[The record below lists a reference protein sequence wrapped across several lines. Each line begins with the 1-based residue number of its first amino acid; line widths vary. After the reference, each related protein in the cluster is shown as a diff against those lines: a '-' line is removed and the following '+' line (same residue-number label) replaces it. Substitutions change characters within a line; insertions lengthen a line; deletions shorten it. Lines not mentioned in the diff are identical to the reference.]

1 MNASSLRSLR
11 ALLAVTVVVTFGLIT
26 LGGVV
31 RATESGL
38 GCPDWP
44 LCHGQ
49 IIPPFEYHVLIEYSH
64 RLVAS
69 VVGALVV
76 ACAVLVW
83 WKHRESTGLK
93 RLMAVAVV
101 ALAVQVVLGGIT
113 VLTELPAPVVT
124 AHLFAAETL
133 FAMLIVALLIARPAT
148 AGGAPEQRHPYFNT
162 VLAMAT
168 VSMVILL
175 SGTYIVGSGA
185 SAVCPS
191 WPLCT
196 SDWLPNFGLQWEHM
210 AHRAIAGI
218 GGLYII
224 AAALQAR
231 RLKGR
236 SRALAGMGMGAA
248 ALVVA
253 QVLAGAANPWFQFDE
268 WVRVLHLSLASALWG
283 HLVAMAV
290 VAARITPE
298 ADATAAQEGAPP
310 ADGDGESRAAGRE
323 APGSTLRAIIG
334 DYVALTKPRVM
345 SLLLVTAFGGMVL
358 AAEGL
363 PGAGLIA
370 TVIIGGALASGGA
383 SSLNH
388 WLDRDIDRRM
398 ARTSTRPV
406 ASERVTGRQALV
418 FGLVLN
424 VLAFA
429 LLWWGANLLAAGL
442 AMAGSV
448 FYVLVYTK
456 WLKRSTT
463 QNIVVGGAAGAV
475 PPLVGWAAVTG
486 GLTLPAFYLFAI
498 IFFWTPPHFWA
509 LALLIRKDY
518 AEAGV
523 PMLPVVAGEAS
534 TRRHILLY
542 TVALLMLTVL
552 LGIATESL
560 GMVYF
565 ISAIGLGLGFIAYAV
580 RLFRQAGERAAAPIY
595 RYSLLYLA
603 LLFAVIMGD
612 GAL

>member
-1 MNASSLRSLR
+1 MNASAVGPLRI
-11 ALLAVTVVVTFGLIT
+11 LLAVTVVVTFALIT
-26 LGGVV
+26 IGGLV

-64 RLVAS
+64 RLTAS
-69 VVGALVV
+69 VVGLLVV
-76 ACAVLVW
+76 ACTALVW
-83 WKHRESTGLK
+83 FKHRESAGLK

-101 ALAVQVVLGGIT
+101 ALVVQVILGGIT
-113 VLTELPAPVVT
+113 VLTELPAPIVT

-133 FAMLIVALLIARPAT
+133 FAMLIVAALTARPAAT
-148 AGGAPEQRHPYFNT
+148 ALQAARKHPYFNT

-175 SGTYIVGSGA
+175 TGTYIVGSGA
-185 SAVCPS
+185 SAVCTS

-210 AHRAIAGI
+210 AHRLIAGL

-224 AAALQAR
+224 VAALKAR
-231 RLKGR
+231 RYKGQ

-253 QVLAGAANPWFQFDE
+253 QVLAGAANPWFRFVPAAQII
-268 WVRVLHLSLASALWG
+268 HLSLASALWG
-283 HLVAMAV
+283 HLIAMAV
-290 VAARITPE
+290 VAARLKFEPGEE
-298 ADATAAQEGAPP
+298 AAAPDRGGGDAIEAGASS
-310 ADGDGESRAAGRE
+310 AS
-323 APGSTLRAIIG
+323 GSLRAVIG
-334 DYVALTKPRVM
+334 DYVALTKPKVM

-370 TVIIGGALASGGA
+370 TVILGGALASGGA
-383 SSLNH
+383 SALNH
-388 WLDRDIDRRM
+388 WLDRDIDRLM
-398 ARTSTRPV
+398 ARTATRPV
-406 ASERVTGRQALV
+406 ASERVSGKQALV
-418 FGLVLN
+418 FGLILN

-429 LLWWGANLLAAGL
+429 LLWWGANLLAALL
-442 AMAGSV
+442 AMGGSV

-456 WLKRSTT
+456 WLKRTTT
-463 QNIVVGGAAGAV
+463 QNIVIGGAAGAV

-486 GLTLPAFYLFAI
+486 GLDLPAFYLFAI

-509 LALLIRKDY
+509 LALLIRRDY

-523 PMLPVVAGEAS
+523 PMLPVVAGEES

-542 TVALLMLTVL
+542 TLALMMLTVL
-552 LGIATESL
+552 LYLATDSL
-560 GMVYF
+560 GLVYLT
-565 ISAIGLGLGFIAYAV
+565 SAIVLGLGFVVYAL
-580 RLFRQAGERAAAPIY
+580 RLFRQHGPRAAAPIY

-612 GAL
+612 GAF

>member
-1 MNASSLRSLR
+1 MNASSIGPLRI
-11 ALLAVTVVVTFGLIT
+11 LLAVTVVVTFALIT
-26 LGGVV
+26 IGGLV

-64 RLVAS
+64 RLTAS
-69 VVGALVV
+69 VVGLLVV
-76 ACAVLVW
+76 ACAALVW
-83 WKHRESTGLK
+83 FKHRESAGLK

-101 ALAVQVVLGGIT
+101 ALIVQVILGGIT
-113 VLTELPAPVVT
+113 VLTELPAPIVT

-133 FAMLIVALLIARPAT
+133 FAMLIVAALIARPAT
-148 AGGAPEQRHPYFNT
+148 TALQAARKHPYFNT

-175 SGTYIVGSGA
+175 TGTYIVGSGA
-185 SAVCPS
+185 SAVCTS

-210 AHRAIAGI
+210 AHRLIAGL

-224 AAALQAR
+224 VAALKAR
-231 RLKGR
+231 RYKGQ

-253 QVLAGAANPWFQFDE
+253 QVLAGAANPWFRFVPAAQII
-268 WVRVLHLSLASALWG
+268 HLSLASALWG
-283 HLVAMAV
+283 HLIAMAV
-290 VAARITPE
+290 VAARLKFEPGEE
-298 ADATAAQEGAPP
+298 AAAPDRGGGDASETGA
-310 ADGDGESRAAGRE
+310 SSAGR
-323 APGSTLRAIIG
+323 GLRAVIS
-334 DYVALTKPRVM
+334 DYVALTKPKVM

-370 TVIIGGALASGGA
+370 TVILGGALASGGA
-383 SSLNH
+383 SALNH
-388 WLDRDIDRRM
+388 WLDRDIDRLM
-398 ARTSTRPV
+398 ARTATRPV
-406 ASERVTGRQALV
+406 ASERVSGKQALV
-418 FGLVLN
+418 FGLILN

-429 LLWWGANLLAAGL
+429 LLWWGANLLAALL
-442 AMAGSV
+442 AMGGSV

-456 WLKRSTT
+456 WLKRTTT
-463 QNIVVGGAAGAV
+463 QNIVIGGAAGAV

-486 GLTLPAFYLFAI
+486 GLDLPAFYLFAI

-509 LALLIRKDY
+509 LALLIRRDY

-523 PMLPVVAGEAS
+523 PMLPVVAGEES

-542 TVALLMLTVL
+542 TLALMMLTVL
-552 LGIATESL
+552 LYLATDSL
-560 GMVYF
+560 GLVYLT
-565 ISAIGLGLGFIAYAV
+565 SAIVLGLGFVVYAL
-580 RLFRQAGERAAAPIY
+580 RLFRQTGPRAAAPIY

-612 GAL
+612 GAF

>member
-1 MNASSLRSLR
+1 MNASSIGPLRI
-11 ALLAVTVVVTFGLIT
+11 LLAVTVVVTFALIT
-26 LGGVV
+26 IGGLV

-64 RLVAS
+64 RLTAS
-69 VVGALVV
+69 VVGLLVV
-76 ACAVLVW
+76 ACTALVW
-83 WKHRESTGLK
+83 FKHRESAGLK

-101 ALAVQVVLGGIT
+101 ALIVQVILGGIT
-113 VLTELPAPVVT
+113 VLTELPAPIVT

-133 FAMLIVALLIARPAT
+133 FAMLIVAALIARPAT
-148 AGGAPEQRHPYFNT
+148 TALQAARKHPYFNT

-175 SGTYIVGSGA
+175 TGTYIVGSGA
-185 SAVCPS
+185 SAVCTS

-210 AHRAIAGI
+210 AHRLIAGL

-224 AAALQAR
+224 VAALKAR
-231 RLKGR
+231 RYKGQ

-253 QVLAGAANPWFQFDE
+253 QVLAGAANPWFRFVPAAQII
-268 WVRVLHLSLASALWG
+268 HLSLASALWG
-283 HLVAMAV
+283 HLIAMAV
-290 VAARITPE
+290 VAARMKVEPGEE
-298 ADATAAQEGAPP
+298 A
-310 ADGDGESRAAGRE
+310 E
-323 APGSTLRAIIG
+323 APDREGGDASEAGASSASGSLRTVIS
-334 DYVALTKPRVM
+334 DYVALTKPKVM

-363 PGAGLIA
+363 PSAGLIA
-370 TVIIGGALASGGA
+370 TVILGGALASGGA
-383 SSLNH
+383 SALNH
-388 WLDRDIDRRM
+388 WLDRDIDRLM
-398 ARTSTRPV
+398 ARTATRPV
-406 ASERVTGRQALV
+406 ASERVSGRQALV
-418 FGLVLN
+418 FGLILN

-429 LLWWGANLLAAGL
+429 LLWWGANLLAALL
-442 AMAGSV
+442 AMGGSV

-456 WLKRSTT
+456 WLKRTTT
-463 QNIVVGGAAGAV
+463 QNIVIGGAAGAV

-509 LALLIRKDY
+509 LALLIRRDY

-523 PMLPVVAGEAS
+523 PMLPVVAGEES

-542 TVALLMLTVL
+542 TLALMMLTVL
-552 LGIATESL
+552 LYLATDSL
-560 GMVYF
+560 GLVYLT
-565 ISAIGLGLGFIAYAV
+565 SAIVLGLGFVVYAL
-580 RLFRQAGERAAAPIY
+580 RLFRQTGPRAAAPIY

-612 GAL
+612 GAF

>member
-1 MNASSLRSLR
+1 M
-11 ALLAVTVVVTFGLIT
+11 VVTFALIT
-26 LGGVV
+26 IGGLV

-64 RLVAS
+64 RLTAS
-69 VVGALVV
+69 VVGLLVV
-76 ACAVLVW
+76 ACTALVW
-83 WKHRESTGLK
+83 FKHRESAGLK

-101 ALAVQVVLGGIT
+101 ALIVQVILGGIT
-113 VLTELPAPVVT
+113 VLTELPAPIVT

-133 FAMLIVALLIARPAT
+133 FAMLIVAALIARPAT
-148 AGGAPEQRHPYFNT
+148 TALQAARKHPYFNT
-162 VLAMAT
+162 VLAMAA

-175 SGTYIVGSGA
+175 TGTYIVGSGA
-185 SAVCPS
+185 SAVCTS

-210 AHRAIAGI
+210 AHRLIAGL

-224 AAALQAR
+224 VVALKAR
-231 RLKGR
+231 RYKGQ

-253 QVLAGAANPWFQFDE
+253 QVLAGAANPWFRFVPAAQ
-268 WVRVLHLSLASALWG
+268 VIHLSLASALWG
-283 HLVAMAV
+283 HLIAMAV
-290 VAARITPE
+290 VAARLKFEPDEE
-298 ADATAAQEGAPP
+298 AAAPDRGRGDAIEAGA
-310 ADGDGESRAAGRE
+310 SSAGR
-323 APGSTLRAIIG
+323 SLRAVIG

-370 TVIIGGALASGGA
+370 TVILGGALASGGA
-383 SSLNH
+383 SALNH
-388 WLDRDIDRRM
+388 WLDRDIDRLM
-398 ARTSTRPV
+398 ARTATRPV
-406 ASERVTGRQALV
+406 ASERVSGKQALV
-418 FGLVLN
+418 FGLILN

-429 LLWWGANLLAAGL
+429 LLWWGANLLAALL
-442 AMAGSV
+442 AMGGSV

-456 WLKRSTT
+456 WLKRTTT
-463 QNIVVGGAAGAV
+463 QNIVIGGAAGAV

-486 GLTLPAFYLFAI
+486 GLDLPAFYLFAI

-509 LALLIRKDY
+509 LALLIRRDY

-523 PMLPVVAGEAS
+523 PMLPVVAGEES

-542 TVALLMLTVL
+542 TLALMMLTVL
-552 LGIATESL
+552 LYLATDSL
-560 GMVYF
+560 GLVYLT
-565 ISAIGLGLGFIAYAV
+565 SAIVLGLGFVVYAL
-580 RLFRQAGERAAAPIY
+580 RLFRQHGPRAAAPIY

-603 LLFAVIMGD
+603 LLFAVIMVD
-612 GAL
+612 GAF

>member
-1 MNASSLRSLR
+1 M
-11 ALLAVTVVVTFGLIT
+11 VVTFALIT
-26 LGGVV
+26 IGGLV

-64 RLVAS
+64 RLTAS
-69 VVGALVV
+69 VVGLLVV
-76 ACAVLVW
+76 ACTALVW
-83 WKHRESTGLK
+83 LRHRESAGLK

-101 ALAVQVVLGGIT
+101 ALIVQVILGGIT
-113 VLTELPAPVVT
+113 VLTELPAPIVT

-133 FAMLIVALLIARPAT
+133 FAMLIVAALIARPAT
-148 AGGAPEQRHPYFNT
+148 TALQAARKHPYFNT

-175 SGTYIVGSGA
+175 TGTYIVGSGA
-185 SAVCPS
+185 SAVCTS

-210 AHRAIAGI
+210 AHRLIAGL

-224 AAALQAR
+224 VAALRAR
-231 RLKGR
+231 RYKGQ

-253 QVLAGAANPWFQFDE
+253 QVLAGAANPWFRFVPAAQ
-268 WVRVLHLSLASALWG
+268 VIHLSLASALWG
-283 HLVAMAV
+283 HLIAMAV
-290 VAARITPE
+290 VAARMKFEPGEE
-298 ADATAAQEGAPP
+298 AAAPDREGGDASEAGA
-310 ADGDGESRAAGRE
+310 SSAGR
-323 APGSTLRAIIG
+323 GLRAVIS

-363 PGAGLIA
+363 PSAGLIA
-370 TVIIGGALASGGA
+370 TVILGGALASGGA
-383 SSLNH
+383 SALNH
-388 WLDRDIDRRM
+388 WLDRDIDRLM
-398 ARTSTRPV
+398 ARTATRPV
-406 ASERVTGRQALV
+406 ASERMSGRQALV
-418 FGLVLN
+418 FGLILN

-429 LLWWGANLLAAGL
+429 LLWWGANLLAALL
-442 AMAGSV
+442 AMGGSV

-456 WLKRSTT
+456 WLKRTTT
-463 QNIVVGGAAGAV
+463 QNIVIGGAAGAV

-486 GLTLPAFYLFAI
+486 GLDLPAFYLFAI

-509 LALLIRKDY
+509 LALLIRRDY
-518 AEAGV
+518 AAAGV
-523 PMLPVVAGEAS
+523 PMLPVVAGEES

-542 TVALLMLTVL
+542 TLALMMLTIL
-552 LGIATESL
+552 LYLATDSL
-560 GMVYF
+560 GLVYLT
-565 ISAIGLGLGFIAYAV
+565 SAIVLGLGFVVYAL
-580 RLFRQAGERAAAPIY
+580 RLFRQTGPRAAAPIY

-603 LLFAVIMGD
+603 LLFAVIMVD
-612 GAL
+612 GAF

>member
-1 MNASSLRSLR
+1 MNASSIGPLRI
-11 ALLAVTVVVTFGLIT
+11 LLAVTVVVTFALIT
-26 LGGVV
+26 IGGLV

-64 RLVAS
+64 RLTAS
-69 VVGALVV
+69 VVGVLVV
-76 ACAVLVW
+76 ACAALVW
-83 WKHRESTGLK
+83 FKHRESAGLK

-101 ALAVQVVLGGIT
+101 ALIVQVILGGIT
-113 VLTELPAPVVT
+113 VLTELPAPIVT

-133 FAMLIVALLIARPAT
+133 FAMLIVAMLIARPAT
-148 AGGAPEQRHPYFNT
+148 AGVQAARKHPYFNT
-162 VLAMAT
+162 ALVMAA
-168 VSMVILL
+168 VSMIILL
-175 SGTYIVGSGA
+175 TGTYIVGSGA

-210 AHRAIAGI
+210 AHRLIAGL

-224 AAALQAR
+224 VAALQAR
-231 RLKGR
+231 RYKGQ
-236 SRALAGMGMGAA
+236 SRALVGMGMGAA

-253 QVLAGAANPWFQFDE
+253 QVLAGAANPWFRFVPAAQ
-268 WVRVLHLSLASALWG
+268 VIHLSLASALWG
-283 HLVAMAV
+283 HLIAMAM
-290 VAARITPE
+290 VAARLKFEPGEE
-298 ADATAAQEGAPP
+298 AASTGIEHSDA
-310 ADGDGESRAAGRE
+310 SE
-323 APGSTLRAIIG
+323 AEPGPTSGGLRTVIG

-363 PGAGLIA
+363 PGVGLIA
-370 TVIIGGALASGGA
+370 TVILGGALASGGA

-388 WLDRDIDRRM
+388 WLDRDIDRLM
-398 ARTSTRPV
+398 ARTATRPV
-406 ASERVTGRQALV
+406 ASERVSGRQALV
-418 FGLVLN
+418 FGLILN

-429 LLWWGANLLAAGL
+429 LLWWGANLLAALL
-442 AMAGSV
+442 AMGGSV

-456 WLKRSTT
+456 WLKRTTT
-463 QNIVVGGAAGAV
+463 QNIVIGGAAGAV

-486 GLTLPAFYLFAI
+486 GLDLPAFYLFAI

-509 LALLIRKDY
+509 LALLIRRDY

-523 PMLPVVAGEAS
+523 PMLPVVAGEES

-542 TVALLMLTVL
+542 TLALMMLTVL
-552 LGIATESL
+552 LYLATDSL
-560 GMVYF
+560 GLVYLT
-565 ISAIGLGLGFIAYAV
+565 SAIVLGLGFVVYAL
-580 RLFRQAGERAAAPIY
+580 RLFRQTGPRAAAPIY

-612 GAL
+612 GAF

>member
-1 MNASSLRSLR
+1 MNASSHRSLR
-11 ALLAVTVVVTFGLIT
+11 ILLAVTVAVTFGLIT
-26 LGGVV
+26 LGGLV

-133 FAMLIVALLIARPAT
+133 FAMLIVALLIARPAAADGP
-148 AGGAPEQRHPYFNT
+148 AGRRHPYFNT
-162 VLAMAT
+162 VLVMAA
-168 VSMVILL
+168 VSMFILL
-175 SGTYIVGSGA
+175 TGTYIVGSGA

-210 AHRAIAGI
+210 AHRAIAGL

-224 AAALQAR
+224 VMAVQAR
-231 RLKGR
+231 RLKGK

-248 ALVVA
+248 TLVVA
-253 QVLAGAANPWFQFDE
+253 QVLAGAANPWFHFDA
-268 WVRVLHLSLASALWG
+268 WARVLHLSLASALWG

-290 VAARITPE
+290 VASRLTPE
-298 ADATAAQEGAPP
+298 EDAGTAEPDDGNGAAAEQGENAQPN
-310 ADGDGESRAAGRE
+310 
-323 APGSTLRAIIG
+323 TLRTVIG

-345 SLLLVTAFGGMVL
+345 LLLLVTAFGGMVL

-363 PGAGLIA
+363 PGAGLIT

-383 SSLNH
+383 SALNH
-388 WLDRDIDRRM
+388 WLDRDIDRKM
-398 ARTSTRPV
+398 ERTSTRPV
-406 ASERVTGRQALV
+406 ASERVSGRQALV
-418 FGLVLN
+418 FGLILN

-429 LLWWGANLLAAGL
+429 LLWWGANLLAALL

-456 WLKRSTT
+456 WLKRTTT

-509 LALLIRKDY
+509 LALLIRRDY

-523 PMLPVVAGEAS
+523 PMLPVVAGEDS
-534 TRRHILLY
+534 TRKHILLY
-542 TVALLMLTVL
+542 TLALTMLTIL
-552 LGIATESL
+552 LYLATESL
-560 GMVYF
+560 GLVYL
-565 ISAIGLGLGFIAYAV
+565 ISAIVLGLGFVAYAV
-580 RLFRQAGERAAAPIY
+580 RLFKRTGPRAAAPIY

-603 LLFAVIMGD
+603 LLFLVIMGD

>member
-1 MNASSLRSLR
+1 M
-11 ALLAVTVVVTFGLIT
+11 
-26 LGGVV
+26 
-31 RATESGL
+31 
-38 GCPDWP
+38 
-44 LCHGQ
+44 
-49 IIPPFEYHVLIEYSH
+49 
-64 RLVAS
+64 
-69 VVGALVV
+69 
-76 ACAVLVW
+76 
-83 WKHRESTGLK
+83 K

-101 ALAVQVVLGGIT
+101 ALVVQVVLGGIT
-113 VLTELPAPVVT
+113 VLTELPAPIVT

-133 FAMLIVALLIARPAT
+133 FAMLIVAMLIVRPAT
-148 AGGAPEQRHPYFNT
+148 AAVQAARKHPYFNT
-162 VLAMAT
+162 VLAMAA
-168 VSMVILL
+168 VSMIILL
-175 SGTYIVGSGA
+175 TGTYIVGSGA

-210 AHRAIAGI
+210 AHRVIAGL

-224 AAALQAR
+224 VAALQAR
-231 RLKGR
+231 RYKGQ
-236 SRALAGMGMGAA
+236 SRALMGMGMGAA

-253 QVLAGAANPWFQFDE
+253 QVLAGAANPWFHFVPAAQ
-268 WVRVLHLSLASALWG
+268 VIHLSLASALWG

-290 VAARITPE
+290 VAARLKFEPGEE
-298 ADATAAQEGAPP
+298 AAATGHGHSEP
-310 ADGDGESRAAGRE
+310 SE
-323 APGSTLRAIIG
+323 AEPGPTSQGLRTVVS

-370 TVIIGGALASGGA
+370 TVILGGALASGGA

-388 WLDRDIDRRM
+388 WLDRDIDRLM
-398 ARTSTRPV
+398 TRTSTRPV
-406 ASERVTGRQALV
+406 ASERVSGRQALV
-418 FGLVLN
+418 FGLILN

-429 LLWWGANLLAAGL
+429 LLWWGANLLAASL

-456 WLKRSTT
+456 WLKRTTT
-463 QNIVVGGAAGAV
+463 QNIVIGGAAGAV

-509 LALLIRKDY
+509 LALLIRRDY

-523 PMLPVVAGEAS
+523 PMLPVVAGEES

-542 TVALLMLTVL
+542 TLALMMLTVL
-552 LGIATESL
+552 LYLATDSL
-560 GMVYF
+560 GLVYL
-565 ISAIGLGLGFIAYAV
+565 ISAIVLGLGFVAYAL
-580 RLFRQAGERAAAPIY
+580 RLFRQTGPRAAAPIY

>member
-1 MNASSLRSLR
+1 MNASSIGPLRI
-11 ALLAVTVVVTFGLIT
+11 LLAVTVVVTFALIT
-26 LGGVV
+26 IGGLV

-64 RLVAS
+64 RLTAS
-69 VVGALVV
+69 VVGLLVV
-76 ACAVLVW
+76 ACAALVW
-83 WKHRESTGLK
+83 FKHRESAGLK

-101 ALAVQVVLGGIT
+101 ALILQVILGGIT
-113 VLTELPAPVVT
+113 VLTELPAPIVT

-133 FAMLIVALLIARPAT
+133 FAMLIVAALIARPAT
-148 AGGAPEQRHPYFNT
+148 TALQAARKHPYFNT

-175 SGTYIVGSGA
+175 TGTYIVGSGA
-185 SAVCPS
+185 SAVCTS

-210 AHRAIAGI
+210 AHRLIAGL

-224 AAALQAR
+224 VAALKAR
-231 RLKGR
+231 RYKGQ

-253 QVLAGAANPWFQFDE
+253 QVLAGAANPWFRFVPAAQII
-268 WVRVLHLSLASALWG
+268 HLSLASALWG
-283 HLVAMAV
+283 HLIAMAV
-290 VAARITPE
+290 VAARLKFEPGEE
-298 ADATAAQEGAPP
+298 AAAPDRGGGDASEAGASS
-310 ADGDGESRAAGRE
+310 AS
-323 APGSTLRAIIG
+323 GSLRTVIS
-334 DYVALTKPRVM
+334 DYVALTKPKVM

-370 TVIIGGALASGGA
+370 TVILGGALASGGA
-383 SSLNH
+383 SALNH
-388 WLDRDIDRRM
+388 WLDRDIDRLM
-398 ARTSTRPV
+398 ARTATRPV
-406 ASERVTGRQALV
+406 ASERVSGRQALV
-418 FGLVLN
+418 FGLILN

-429 LLWWGANLLAAGL
+429 LLWWGANLLAALL
-442 AMAGSV
+442 AMGGSV

-456 WLKRSTT
+456 WLKRTTT
-463 QNIVVGGAAGAV
+463 QNIVIGGAAGAV

-486 GLTLPAFYLFAI
+486 GLDLPAFYLFAI

-509 LALLIRKDY
+509 LALLIRRDY

-523 PMLPVVAGEAS
+523 PMLPVVAGEES

-542 TVALLMLTVL
+542 TLALMMLTIL
-552 LGIATESL
+552 LYLATDSL
-560 GMVYF
+560 GLVYLT
-565 ISAIGLGLGFIAYAV
+565 SAIVLGLGFVVYAL
-580 RLFRQAGERAAAPIY
+580 RLFRQTGPRAAAPIY

-612 GAL
+612 GAF

>member
-1 MNASSLRSLR
+1 MNAPSLSRLR
-11 ALLAVTVVVTFGLIT
+11 ILLAVTVVVTFALIT
-26 LGGVV
+26 IGGLV

-113 VLTELPAPVVT
+113 VLTELPAPIVT

-133 FAMLIVALLIARPAT
+133 FAMLIVAMLIARPAT
-148 AGGAPEQRHPYFNT
+148 ANGPSGQRHPYFNT
-162 VLAMAT
+162 VLVMAT

-210 AHRAIAGI
+210 AHRVIAGL

-224 AAALQAR
+224 VAALQAR
-231 RLKGR
+231 RLRGQ
-236 SRALAGMGMGAA
+236 SRALAGMGIGAA

-253 QVLAGAANPWFQFDE
+253 QVLAGAANPWFRFVPAAQ
-268 WVRVLHLSLASALWG
+268 VIHLSLASALWG

-290 VAARITPE
+290 VAARMRPE
-298 ADATAAQEGAPP
+298 AGDAPSGASSGGGTSGAAQDKP
-310 ADGDGESRAAGRE
+310 A
-323 APGSTLRAIIG
+323 STLRTVIG

-383 SSLNH
+383 SALNH
-388 WLDRDIDRRM
+388 WLDRDIDRKM
-398 ARTSTRPV
+398 ERTSTRPV
-406 ASERVTGRQALV
+406 ASERVSGRQALV

-429 LLWWGANLLAAGL
+429 LLWWGANLLAALL
-442 AMAGSV
+442 AMSGSV

-456 WLKRSTT
+456 WLKRTTT
-463 QNIVVGGAAGAV
+463 QNIVIGGAAGAV

-486 GLTLPAFYLFAI
+486 GLTD
-498 IFFWTPPHFWA
+498 
-509 LALLIRKDY
+509 RKS
-518 AEAGV
+518 
-523 PMLPVVAGEAS
+523 VV
-534 TRRHILLY
+534 
-542 TVALLMLTVL
+542 
-552 LGIATESL
+552 
-560 GMVYF
+560 
-565 ISAIGLGLGFIAYAV
+565 
-580 RLFRQAGERAAAPIY
+580 
-595 RYSLLYLA
+595 
-603 LLFAVIMGD
+603 
-612 GAL
+612 

>member
-1 MNASSLRSLR
+1 MNASSIGPLRI
-11 ALLAVTVVVTFGLIT
+11 LLAVTVVVTFALIT
-26 LGGVV
+26 IGGLV

-64 RLVAS
+64 RLTAS
-69 VVGALVV
+69 VVGLLVV
-76 ACAVLVW
+76 ACAALVW
-83 WKHRESTGLK
+83 FKHRESAGLK

-101 ALAVQVVLGGIT
+101 ALIVQVILGGIT
-113 VLTELPAPVVT
+113 VLTELPAPIVT

-133 FAMLIVALLIARPAT
+133 FAMLIVAALIARPAT
-148 AGGAPEQRHPYFNT
+148 TALQAARKHPYFNT

-175 SGTYIVGSGA
+175 TGTYIVGSGA
-185 SAVCPS
+185 SAVCTS

-210 AHRAIAGI
+210 AHRLIAGL

-224 AAALQAR
+224 VAALKAR
-231 RLKGR
+231 RYKGQ

-253 QVLAGAANPWFQFDE
+253 QVLAGAANPWFRFVPAAQII
-268 WVRVLHLSLASALWG
+268 HLSLASALWG
-283 HLVAMAV
+283 HLIAMAV
-290 VAARITPE
+290 VAARMKFEPGEE
-298 ADATAAQEGAPP
+298 AAAPDRGGGDASEAGASP
-310 ADGDGESRAAGRE
+310 AGGG
-323 APGSTLRAIIG
+323 LRTVIS
-334 DYVALTKPRVM
+334 DYVALTKPKVM

-363 PGAGLIA
+363 PSAGLIA
-370 TVIIGGALASGGA
+370 TVILGGALASGGA
-383 SSLNH
+383 SALNH
-388 WLDRDIDRRM
+388 WLDRDIDRLM
-398 ARTSTRPV
+398 ARTATRPV
-406 ASERVTGRQALV
+406 ASERVSGRQALV
-418 FGLVLN
+418 FGLILN

-429 LLWWGANLLAAGL
+429 LLWWGANLLAALL
-442 AMAGSV
+442 AMGGSV

-456 WLKRSTT
+456 WLKRTTT
-463 QNIVVGGAAGAV
+463 QNIVIGGAAGAV

-486 GLTLPAFYLFAI
+486 GLDLPAFYLFAI

-509 LALLIRKDY
+509 LALLIRRDY

-523 PMLPVVAGEAS
+523 PMLPVVAGEES

-542 TVALLMLTVL
+542 TLALMMLTIL
-552 LGIATESL
+552 LYLATDSL
-560 GMVYF
+560 GLVYLT
-565 ISAIGLGLGFIAYAV
+565 SAIVLGLGFVVYAL
-580 RLFRQAGERAAAPIY
+580 RLFRQTGPRAAAPIY

-612 GAL
+612 GAF

>member
-1 MNASSLRSLR
+1 MSESSHRSLR
-11 ALLAVTVVVTFGLIT
+11 ILLAVTVAATFGLIT

-113 VLTELPAPVVT
+113 VLTAPVVT

-133 FAMLIVALLIARPAT
+133 FAMLIVALLIARPAAVRG
-148 AGGAPEQRHPYFNT
+148 AGGERHPYFNT
-162 VLAMAT
+162 VLLMAAT
-168 VSMVILL
+168 SMVILL

-185 SAVCPS
+185 STICPS

-210 AHRAIAGI
+210 AHRVIAGV

-224 AAALQAR
+224 VAAVQAR
-231 RLKGR
+231 RHKAQ

-290 VAARITPE
+290 VAARMRPDAAE
-298 ADATAAQEGAPP
+298 VAGGGAGDSEATAASAG
-310 ADGDGESRAAGRE
+310 ADGS
-323 APGSTLRAIIG
+323 SLRLVIG

-370 TVIIGGALASGGA
+370 TVILGGALASGGA
-383 SSLNH
+383 SALNH
-388 WLDRDIDRRM
+388 WLDRDIDQKM
-398 ARTSTRPV
+398 ERTSTRPV
-406 ASERVTGRQALV
+406 ASERVSGRQALV

-429 LLWWGANLLAAGL
+429 LLWWGANLLAALL

-456 WLKRSTT
+456 WLKRSTA

-498 IFFWTPPHFWA
+498 IFFWT
-509 LALLIRKDY
+509 
-518 AEAGV
+518 
-523 PMLPVVAGEAS
+523 
-534 TRRHILLY
+534 
-542 TVALLMLTVL
+542 
-552 LGIATESL
+552 
-560 GMVYF
+560 
-565 ISAIGLGLGFIAYAV
+565 
-580 RLFRQAGERAAAPIY
+580 
-595 RYSLLYLA
+595 
-603 LLFAVIMGD
+603 
-612 GAL
+612 

>member
-1 MNASSLRSLR
+1 MNASSHRSLR
-11 ALLAVTVVVTFGLIT
+11 VLLAVTVAVTFGLIT
-26 LGGVV
+26 LGGLV

-113 VLTELPAPVVT
+113 VLTELPAPIVT

-133 FAMLIVALLIARPAT
+133 FAMLIVALLIARPVT
-148 AGGAPEQRHPYFNT
+148 ASDPGRQRHPYFNT
-162 VLAMAT
+162 VLAMAA
-168 VSMVILL
+168 VSMIILL

-185 SAVCPS
+185 STICPS

-210 AHRAIAGI
+210 AHRVIAGL

-224 AAALQAR
+224 VAAVQAR
-231 RLKGR
+231 RLKGQ

-253 QVLAGAANPWFQFDE
+253 QVLAGAANPWFQFAAAA
-268 WVRVLHLSLASALWG
+268 RVIHLSLASALWG

-290 VAARITPE
+290 VAARMEPE
-298 ADATAAQEGAPP
+298 AGESATARGSGEGATSASEPRSS
-310 ADGDGESRAAGRE
+310 GTLAAV
-323 APGSTLRAIIG
+323 IG

-388 WLDRDIDRRM
+388 WLDRDIDRKM
-398 ARTSTRPV
+398 ERTSTRPV
-406 ASERVTGRQALV
+406 ASDRVSGRQALV

-429 LLWWGANLLAAGL
+429 LLWWGANLLAASL

-456 WLKRSTT
+456 WLKRTTT

-523 PMLPVVAGEAS
+523 PMLPVVAGEES

-542 TVALLMLTVL
+542 TLALTMLTL
-552 LGIATESL
+552 LLYLATDSL
-560 GMVYF
+560 GLVYLVSAMV
-565 ISAIGLGLGFIAYAV
+565 LGAGFIAYAV
-580 RLFRQAGERAAAPIY
+580 RLFRQTGPRAAAPIY
-595 RYSLLYLA
+595 RYSLAYLA
-603 LLFAVIMGD
+603 LLFLAIMGD

>member
-1 MNASSLRSLR
+1 MNAARSFRPLRL
-11 ALLAVTVVVTFGLIT
+11 LLAVTVVVTFGLIT
-26 LGGVV
+26 LGGLV

-76 ACAVLVW
+76 ACAVVVW
-83 WKHRESTGLK
+83 LRHRESQGLK

-113 VLTELPAPVVT
+113 VLTELPAPIVT

-133 FAMLIVALLIARPAT
+133 FAMLVVALLVARPGT
-148 AGGAPEQRHPYFNT
+148 AGPDGGRRHPYFNT
-162 VLAMAT
+162 MLVMAT

-210 AHRAIAGI
+210 AHRIIAGA
-218 GGLYII
+218 GGIYII
-224 AAALQAR
+224 VAAMQAR
-231 RLKGR
+231 RLRGQ

-253 QVLAGAANPWFQFDE
+253 QVLAGAANPWFHFAAAA
-268 WVRVLHLSLASALWG
+268 RVIHLSLATALWG

-290 VAARITPE
+290 VAWRLRPE
-298 ADATAAQEGAPP
+298 DGAAAEAHGGEGQTAAQ
-310 ADGDGESRAAGRE
+310 ADDAQRG
-323 APGSTLRAIIG
+323 TLATVIG

-383 SSLNH
+383 SALNH
-388 WLDRDIDRRM
+388 WLDRDIDRLM

-406 ASERVTGRQALV
+406 ASDRVTGRQALV
-418 FGLVLN
+418 FGLILN

-429 LLWWGANLLAAGL
+429 LLWWGANLLAALL

-456 WLKRSTT
+456 WLKRTTT

-523 PMLPVVAGEAS
+523 PMLPVVAGEDS
-534 TRRHILLY
+534 TRKHILLY
-542 TVALLMLTVL
+542 TLALTMLTVL
-552 LGIATESL
+552 LYLATESL
-560 GMVYF
+560 GLVYLV
-565 ISAIGLGLGFIAYAV
+565 SALALGLGFVAYAV
-580 RLFRQAGERAAAPIY
+580 RLFKRTGPRAAAPIY

>member
-1 MNASSLRSLR
+1 MNASSIGPLRI
-11 ALLAVTVVVTFGLIT
+11 LLAVTVVVTFALIT
-26 LGGVV
+26 IGGLV

-64 RLVAS
+64 RLTAS
-69 VVGALVV
+69 VVGLLVV
-76 ACAVLVW
+76 ACAALVW
-83 WKHRESTGLK
+83 FKHRESAGLK

-101 ALAVQVVLGGIT
+101 ALIVQVILGGIT
-113 VLTELPAPVVT
+113 VLTELPAPIVT

-133 FAMLIVALLIARPAT
+133 FAMLIVAALIARPAT
-148 AGGAPEQRHPYFNT
+148 TALQAARKHPYFNT

-175 SGTYIVGSGA
+175 TGTYIVGSGA
-185 SAVCPS
+185 SAVCTS

-210 AHRAIAGI
+210 AHRLIAGL

-224 AAALQAR
+224 VAALKAR
-231 RLKGR
+231 RYKGQ

-253 QVLAGAANPWFQFDE
+253 QVLAGAANPWFRFVPAAQII
-268 WVRVLHLSLASALWG
+268 HLSLASALWG
-283 HLVAMAV
+283 HLIAMAV
-290 VAARITPE
+290 VAARLKFEPGEE
-298 ADATAAQEGAPP
+298 AAAPDRGGGDASEAGA
-310 ADGDGESRAAGRE
+310 SSAG
-323 APGSTLRAIIG
+323 GGLRTVIS
-334 DYVALTKPRVM
+334 DYVALTKPKVM

-370 TVIIGGALASGGA
+370 TVILGGALASGGA
-383 SSLNH
+383 SALNH
-388 WLDRDIDRRM
+388 WLDRDIDRLM
-398 ARTSTRPV
+398 ARTATRPV
-406 ASERVTGRQALV
+406 ASERVSGRQALV
-418 FGLVLN
+418 FGLILN

-429 LLWWGANLLAAGL
+429 LLWWGANLLAALL
-442 AMAGSV
+442 AMGGSV

-456 WLKRSTT
+456 WLKRTTT
-463 QNIVVGGAAGAV
+463 QNIVIGGAAGAV

-486 GLTLPAFYLFAI
+486 GLDLPAFYLFAI

-509 LALLIRKDY
+509 LALLIRRDY

-523 PMLPVVAGEAS
+523 PMLPVVAGEES

-542 TVALLMLTVL
+542 TLALMMLTVL
-552 LGIATESL
+552 LYLATDSL
-560 GMVYF
+560 GLVYLT
-565 ISAIGLGLGFIAYAV
+565 SAIVLGLGFVVYAL
-580 RLFRQAGERAAAPIY
+580 RLFRQTGPRAAAPIY

-612 GAL
+612 GAF

>member
-1 MNASSLRSLR
+1 MNASSIGPLRI
-11 ALLAVTVVVTFGLIT
+11 LLAVTVVVTFALIT
-26 LGGVV
+26 IGGLV

-64 RLVAS
+64 RLTAS
-69 VVGALVV
+69 VVGLLVV
-76 ACAVLVW
+76 ACAALVW
-83 WKHRESTGLK
+83 FKHRESAGLK

-101 ALAVQVVLGGIT
+101 ALIVQVILGGIT
-113 VLTELPAPVVT
+113 VLTELPAPIVT

-133 FAMLIVALLIARPAT
+133 FAMLIVAALIARPAT
-148 AGGAPEQRHPYFNT
+148 TALQAARKHPYFNT
-162 VLAMAT
+162 VLAMAA

-175 SGTYIVGSGA
+175 TGTYIVGSGA
-185 SAVCPS
+185 SAVCTS

-210 AHRAIAGI
+210 AHRLIAGL

-224 AAALQAR
+224 VAALKAR
-231 RLKGR
+231 RYKGQ

-253 QVLAGAANPWFQFDE
+253 QVLAGAANPWFRFVPAAQII
-268 WVRVLHLSLASALWG
+268 HLSLASALWG
-283 HLVAMAV
+283 HLIAMAV
-290 VAARITPE
+290 IAARMKVEPGEE
-298 ADATAAQEGAPP
+298 AAAPDHGVGDASEAAA
-310 ADGDGESRAAGRE
+310 SSAGR
-323 APGSTLRAIIG
+323 GLRAVIG
-334 DYVALTKPRVM
+334 DYVALTKPKVM

-370 TVIIGGALASGGA
+370 TVILGGALASGGA
-383 SSLNH
+383 SALNH
-388 WLDRDIDRRM
+388 WLDRDIDRLM
-398 ARTSTRPV
+398 ARTATRPV
-406 ASERVTGRQALV
+406 ASERVSGRQALV
-418 FGLVLN
+418 FGLILN

-429 LLWWGANLLAAGL
+429 LLWWGANLLAALL
-442 AMAGSV
+442 AMGGSV

-456 WLKRSTT
+456 WLKRTTT
-463 QNIVVGGAAGAV
+463 QNIVIGGAAGAV

-509 LALLIRKDY
+509 LALLIRRDY

-523 PMLPVVAGEAS
+523 PMLPVVAGEES

-542 TVALLMLTVL
+542 TLALMMLTVL
-552 LGIATESL
+552 LYLATDSL
-560 GMVYF
+560 GLVYLT
-565 ISAIGLGLGFIAYAV
+565 SAIVLGLGFVVYAL
-580 RLFRQAGERAAAPIY
+580 RLFRQTGPRAAAPIY

-612 GAL
+612 GAF

>member
-1 MNASSLRSLR
+1 M
-11 ALLAVTVVVTFGLIT
+11 VVTFALIT
-26 LGGVV
+26 IGGLV

-64 RLVAS
+64 RLTAS
-69 VVGALVV
+69 VVGLLVV
-76 ACAVLVW
+76 ACTALVW
-83 WKHRESTGLK
+83 LRHRESAGLK

-101 ALAVQVVLGGIT
+101 ALIVQVILGGIT
-113 VLTELPAPVVT
+113 VLTELPAPIVT

-133 FAMLIVALLIARPAT
+133 FAMLIVAALIARPAT
-148 AGGAPEQRHPYFNT
+148 TALQAARKHPYFNT

-175 SGTYIVGSGA
+175 TGTYIVGSGA
-185 SAVCPS
+185 SAVCTS

-210 AHRAIAGI
+210 AHRLIAGL

-224 AAALQAR
+224 VAALKAR
-231 RLKGR
+231 RYKGQ

-253 QVLAGAANPWFQFDE
+253 QVLAGAANPWFRFVPAAQII
-268 WVRVLHLSLASALWG
+268 HLSLASALWG
-283 HLVAMAV
+283 HLIAMAV
-290 VAARITPE
+290 VAARLKFEPGEE
-298 ADATAAQEGAPP
+298 AAAPDGGVGDASEAAASSASG
-310 ADGDGESRAAGRE
+310 G
-323 APGSTLRAIIG
+323 LRTVIS

-370 TVIIGGALASGGA
+370 TVILGGALASGGA
-383 SSLNH
+383 SALNH
-388 WLDRDIDRRM
+388 WLDRDIDRLM
-398 ARTSTRPV
+398 ARTATRPV
-406 ASERVTGRQALV
+406 ASERMSGRQALV
-418 FGLVLN
+418 FGLILN

-429 LLWWGANLLAAGL
+429 LLWWGANLLAASL
-442 AMAGSV
+442 AMGGSV

-456 WLKRSTT
+456 WLKRTTT
-463 QNIVVGGAAGAV
+463 QNIVIGGAAGAV

-486 GLTLPAFYLFAI
+486 GLDLPAFYLFAI

-509 LALLIRKDY
+509 LALLIRRDY

-523 PMLPVVAGEAS
+523 PMLPVVAGEES

-542 TVALLMLTVL
+542 TLALMMLTVL
-552 LGIATESL
+552 LYLATDSL
-560 GMVYF
+560 GLVYLT
-565 ISAIGLGLGFIAYAV
+565 SAIVLGLGFVVYAL
-580 RLFRQAGERAAAPIY
+580 RLFRQHGPRAAAPIY

-603 LLFAVIMGD
+603 LLFAVIMVD
-612 GAL
+612 GAF

>member
-1 MNASSLRSLR
+1 MSDSSHRSLR
-11 ALLAVTVVVTFGLIT
+11 ILLAVTVAATFGLIT

-83 WKHRESTGLK
+83 VKHRESTGLK
-93 RLMAVAVV
+93 RLMAVAVA

-113 VLTELPAPVVT
+113 VLTELPAPIVT

-133 FAMLIVALLIARPAT
+133 FAMLIVALLIARPSPAT
-148 AGGAPEQRHPYFNT
+148 VGGVGEERHPYFNT
-162 VLAMAT
+162 VLLMAAT
-168 VSMVILL
+168 SMVILL

-185 SAVCPS
+185 STICPS

-210 AHRAIAGI
+210 AHRVIAGV

-224 AAALQAR
+224 VAAVQAR
-231 RLKGR
+231 RYKAQ

-253 QVLAGAANPWFQFDE
+253 QVLAGAMNPWFQFDE

-290 VAARITPE
+290 VSARMRPE
-298 ADATAAQEGAPP
+298 AAELAGGGGAEDSEPTAANEGVK
-310 ADGDGESRAAGRE
+310 
-323 APGSTLRAIIG
+323 GSSLRVVIG

-370 TVIIGGALASGGA
+370 TVIAGGALASGGA
-383 SSLNH
+383 SALNH
-388 WLDRDIDRRM
+388 WLDRDIDQKM
-398 ARTSTRPV
+398 ERTSTRPV
-406 ASERVTGRQALV
+406 ASERVSGRQALV

-429 LLWWGANLLAAGL
+429 LLWWGANLLAALL

-456 WLKRSTT
+456 WLKRSTA

-523 PMLPVVAGEAS
+523 PMLPVVAGEES

-542 TVALLMLTVL
+542 TLALTMLSL
-552 LGIATESL
+552 LLYLATDSL
-560 GMVYF
+560 GLVYL
-565 ISAIGLGLGFIAYAV
+565 ISATALGLGFVAFAV
-580 RLFRQAGERAAAPIY
+580 RLFKRTGPRAAAPIY

-603 LLFAVIMGD
+603 LLFLVIMGD

>member
-1 MNASSLRSLR
+1 MVNASSLAPLR
-11 ALLAVTVVVTFGLIT
+11 ALLAVTVAVTFGLIT
-26 LGGVV
+26 LGGLV

-49 IIPPFEYHVLIEYSH
+49 IIPPFEYHTLIEYSH

-69 VVGALVV
+69 VVGVLVV
-76 ACAVLVW
+76 ACAALVW
-83 WKHRESTGLK
+83 MKHRESAGLK
-93 RLMAVAVV
+93 RLMAVAVA

-133 FAMLIVALLIARPAT
+133 FAMLIVAALIATPPSREGA
-148 AGGAPEQRHPYFNT
+148 AGRRHPYFAT
-162 VLAMAT
+162 VLAMAAT
-168 VSMVILL
+168 SMVVLL

-210 AHRAIAGI
+210 AHRVIAGI
-218 GGLYII
+218 GGIYII
-224 AAALQAR
+224 VAGLQAR

-248 ALVVA
+248 ALVVLQA
-253 QVLAGAANPWFQFDE
+253 LAGAANPWFHFAAAA
-268 WVRVLHLSLASALWG
+268 RVVHLSLATALWG

-290 VAARITPE
+290 VAARLTPQ
-298 ADATAAQEGAPP
+298 T
-310 ADGDGESRAAGRE
+310 GDGVMTIERGNGETGETGPMAGGGGFRAV
-323 APGSTLRAIIG
+323 IG

-363 PGAGLIA
+363 PSAGLIA
-370 TVIIGGALASGGA
+370 TVLVGGALASGGA
-383 SSLNH
+383 SALNH
-388 WLDRDIDRRM
+388 WLDRDIDRKM
-398 ARTSTRPV
+398 ARTATRPV
-406 ASERVTGRQALV
+406 ASDRVSGRQALV
-418 FGLVLN
+418 FGLILN
-424 VLAFA
+424 TLAFA
-429 LLWWGANLLAAGL
+429 LLWWGANLPAALL

-448 FYVLVYTK
+448 FYVLVYTR
-456 WLKRSTT
+456 WLKRTTT
-463 QNIVVGGAAGAV
+463 QNIVIGGAAGAV

-509 LALLIRKDY
+509 LALLIRRDY

-523 PMLPVVAGEAS
+523 PMLPVVAGEES

-542 TVALLMLTVL
+542 TLALTALSIL
-552 LGIATESL
+552 LYLATDSL
-560 GMVYF
+560 GLVYLG
-565 ISAIGLGLGFIAYAV
+565 SAIVLGLVFVAYAV
-580 RLFRQAGERAAAPIY
+580 RLLRETGPRAAAPIY

>member
-1 MNASSLRSLR
+1 M
-11 ALLAVTVVVTFGLIT
+11 VVTFALIT
-26 LGGVV
+26 IGGLV

-64 RLVAS
+64 RLTAS
-69 VVGALVV
+69 VVGLLVV
-76 ACAVLVW
+76 ACTALVW
-83 WKHRESTGLK
+83 LRHRESAGLK

-101 ALAVQVVLGGIT
+101 ALIVQVILGGIT
-113 VLTELPAPVVT
+113 VLTELPAPIVT

-133 FAMLIVALLIARPAT
+133 FAMLIVAALIARPAT
-148 AGGAPEQRHPYFNT
+148 TALQAARKHPYFNT
-162 VLAMAT
+162 VLAMAA

-175 SGTYIVGSGA
+175 TGTYIVGSGA
-185 SAVCPS
+185 SAVCTS

-210 AHRAIAGI
+210 AHRLIAGL

-224 AAALQAR
+224 VAALRAR
-231 RLKGR
+231 RYKGQ

-253 QVLAGAANPWFQFDE
+253 QVLAGAANPWFRFVPAAQII
-268 WVRVLHLSLASALWG
+268 HLSLASALWG
-283 HLVAMAV
+283 HLIAMAV
-290 VAARITPE
+290 VAARVKFEPGEE
-298 ADATAAQEGAPP
+298 AAAPDREGGDAIEAGSSP
-310 ADGDGESRAAGRE
+310 AS
-323 APGSTLRAIIG
+323 GSLRTVIS
-334 DYVALTKPRVM
+334 DYVALTKPKVM

-370 TVIIGGALASGGA
+370 TVILGGALASGGA
-383 SSLNH
+383 SALNH
-388 WLDRDIDRRM
+388 WLDRDIDRLM
-398 ARTSTRPV
+398 ARTATRPV
-406 ASERVTGRQALV
+406 ASERMSGRQALV
-418 FGLVLN
+418 FGLILN

-429 LLWWGANLLAAGL
+429 LLWWGANLLAASL

-448 FYVLVYTK
+448 FYVVVYTK
-456 WLKRSTT
+456 WLKRTTT
-463 QNIVVGGAAGAV
+463 QNIVIGGAAGAV

-486 GLTLPAFYLFAI
+486 GLDLPAFYLFAI

-509 LALLIRKDY
+509 LALLIRRDY

-523 PMLPVVAGEAS
+523 PMLPVVAGEES

-542 TVALLMLTVL
+542 TLALMMLTIL
-552 LGIATESL
+552 LYLATDSL
-560 GMVYF
+560 GLVYLT
-565 ISAIGLGLGFIAYAV
+565 SAIVLGLGFVVYAL
-580 RLFRQAGERAAAPIY
+580 RLFRQTGPRAAAPIY

-612 GAL
+612 GAF

>member
-1 MNASSLRSLR
+1 M
-11 ALLAVTVVVTFGLIT
+11 VVTFALIT
-26 LGGVV
+26 IGGLV

-64 RLVAS
+64 RLTAS
-69 VVGALVV
+69 VVGLLVV
-76 ACAVLVW
+76 ACAALVW
-83 WKHRESTGLK
+83 FKHRESAGLK

-101 ALAVQVVLGGIT
+101 ALIVQVILGGIT
-113 VLTELPAPVVT
+113 VLTELPAPIVT

-133 FAMLIVALLIARPAT
+133 FAMLIVAALIARPAT
-148 AGGAPEQRHPYFNT
+148 TALQAARKHPYFNT
-162 VLAMAT
+162 VLAMAA

-175 SGTYIVGSGA
+175 TGTYIVGSGA
-185 SAVCPS
+185 SAVCTS

-210 AHRAIAGI
+210 AHRLIAGL

-224 AAALQAR
+224 VASLKAR
-231 RLKGR
+231 RYKGQ

-253 QVLAGAANPWFQFDE
+253 QVLAGAANPWFRFVPAAQII
-268 WVRVLHLSLASALWG
+268 HLSLASALWG
-283 HLVAMAV
+283 HLIAMAV
-290 VAARITPE
+290 VAARMKFEPGEE
-298 ADATAAQEGAPP
+298 AAAPDRGGGDASETGASS
-310 ADGDGESRAAGRE
+310 AS
-323 APGSTLRAIIG
+323 GSLRTVIS
-334 DYVALTKPRVM
+334 DYVALTKPKVM

-363 PGAGLIA
+363 PSAGLIA
-370 TVIIGGALASGGA
+370 TVILGGALASGGA
-383 SSLNH
+383 SALNH
-388 WLDRDIDRRM
+388 WLDRDIDRLM
-398 ARTSTRPV
+398 ARTATRPV
-406 ASERVTGRQALV
+406 ASERVSGKQALV
-418 FGLVLN
+418 FGLILN

-429 LLWWGANLLAAGL
+429 LLWWGANLLAALL
-442 AMAGSV
+442 AMGGSV
-448 FYVLVYTK
+448 FYVVVYTK
-456 WLKRSTT
+456 WLKRTTT
-463 QNIVVGGAAGAV
+463 QNIVIGGAAGAV

-509 LALLIRKDY
+509 LALLIRRDY

-523 PMLPVVAGEAS
+523 PMLPVVAGEES

-542 TVALLMLTVL
+542 TLALMMLTVL
-552 LGIATESL
+552 LYLATDSL
-560 GMVYF
+560 GLVYLT
-565 ISAIGLGLGFIAYAV
+565 SAIVLGLGFVVYAL
-580 RLFRQAGERAAAPIY
+580 RLFRQTGPRAAAPIY

-612 GAL
+612 GAF

>member
-1 MNASSLRSLR
+1 MNASAVGPLRI
-11 ALLAVTVVVTFGLIT
+11 LLAVTVVVTFALIT
-26 LGGVV
+26 IGGLV

-64 RLVAS
+64 RLTAS
-69 VVGALVV
+69 VVGLLVV
-76 ACAVLVW
+76 ACAALVW
-83 WKHRESTGLK
+83 FKHRESAGLK

-101 ALAVQVVLGGIT
+101 ALIVQVILGGIT
-113 VLTELPAPVVT
+113 VLTELPAPIVT

-133 FAMLIVALLIARPAT
+133 FAMLIVAALIARPAT
-148 AGGAPEQRHPYFNT
+148 TALQAARKHPYFNT

-175 SGTYIVGSGA
+175 TGTYIVGSGA
-185 SAVCPS
+185 SAVCTS

-210 AHRAIAGI
+210 AHRLIAGL

-224 AAALQAR
+224 VAS
-231 RLKGR
+231 LKAWRYKGQ

-253 QVLAGAANPWFQFDE
+253 QVLAGAANPWFRFVPAAQII
-268 WVRVLHLSLASALWG
+268 HLSLASALWG
-283 HLVAMAV
+283 HLIAMAV
-290 VAARITPE
+290 VAARLKVEPGEESAAPDDGVGDASE
-298 ADATAAQEGAPP
+298 AGASS
-310 ADGDGESRAAGRE
+310 ASGG
-323 APGSTLRAIIG
+323 LRTVIS
-334 DYVALTKPRVM
+334 DYVALTKPKVM

-370 TVIIGGALASGGA
+370 TVILGGALASGGA
-383 SSLNH
+383 SALNH
-388 WLDRDIDRRM
+388 WLDRDIDRLM
-398 ARTSTRPV
+398 ARTATRPV
-406 ASERVTGRQALV
+406 ASERVSGRQALV
-418 FGLVLN
+418 FGLILN

-429 LLWWGANLLAAGL
+429 LLWWGANLLAALL
-442 AMAGSV
+442 AMGGSV
-448 FYVLVYTK
+448 FYVVVYTK
-456 WLKRSTT
+456 WLKRTTT
-463 QNIVVGGAAGAV
+463 QNIVIGGAAGAV

-509 LALLIRKDY
+509 LALLIRRDY

-523 PMLPVVAGEAS
+523 PMLPVVAGEES

-542 TVALLMLTVL
+542 TLALMMLTVL
-552 LGIATESL
+552 LYLATDSL
-560 GMVYF
+560 GLVYLT
-565 ISAIGLGLGFIAYAV
+565 SAIVLGLGFVVYAL
-580 RLFRQAGERAAAPIY
+580 RLFRQHGPRAAAPIY

-603 LLFAVIMGD
+603 LLFAVIMVD
-612 GAL
+612 GAF

>member
-1 MNASSLRSLR
+1 MNASSIGPLRI
-11 ALLAVTVVVTFGLIT
+11 LLAVTVVVTFALIT
-26 LGGVV
+26 IGGLV

-64 RLVAS
+64 RLTAS
-69 VVGALVV
+69 VVGLLVV
-76 ACAVLVW
+76 ACAALVW
-83 WKHRESTGLK
+83 FKHRESAGLK

-101 ALAVQVVLGGIT
+101 ALIVQVILGGIT
-113 VLTELPAPVVT
+113 VLTELPAPIVT

-133 FAMLIVALLIARPAT
+133 FAMLIVAALIARPAT
-148 AGGAPEQRHPYFNT
+148 TALQAARKHPYFNT

-175 SGTYIVGSGA
+175 TGTYIVGSGA
-185 SAVCPS
+185 SAVCTS

-210 AHRAIAGI
+210 AHRLIAGL

-224 AAALQAR
+224 VAALKAR
-231 RLKGR
+231 RYKGQ

-253 QVLAGAANPWFQFDE
+253 QVLAGAANPWFRFVPAAQII
-268 WVRVLHLSLASALWG
+268 HLSLASALWG
-283 HLVAMAV
+283 HLIAMAV
-290 VAARITPE
+290 VAARLKFEPGEE
-298 ADATAAQEGAPP
+298 AAAPDDGVGDASEAGASS
-310 ADGDGESRAAGRE
+310 ASGG
-323 APGSTLRAIIG
+323 LRTVIS
-334 DYVALTKPRVM
+334 DYVALTKPKVM

-370 TVIIGGALASGGA
+370 TVILGGALASGGA
-383 SSLNH
+383 SALNH
-388 WLDRDIDRRM
+388 WLDRDIDRLM
-398 ARTSTRPV
+398 ARTATRPV
-406 ASERVTGRQALV
+406 ASERVSGKQALV
-418 FGLVLN
+418 FGLILN

-429 LLWWGANLLAAGL
+429 LLWWGANLLAALL
-442 AMAGSV
+442 AMGGSV

-456 WLKRSTT
+456 WLKRTTT
-463 QNIVVGGAAGAV
+463 QNIVIGGAAGAV

-486 GLTLPAFYLFAI
+486 GLDLPAFYLFAI

-509 LALLIRKDY
+509 LALLIRRDY

-523 PMLPVVAGEAS
+523 PMLPVVAGEES

-542 TVALLMLTVL
+542 TLALMMLTVL
-552 LGIATESL
+552 LYLATDSL
-560 GMVYF
+560 GLVYLT
-565 ISAIGLGLGFIAYAV
+565 SAIVLGLGFVVYAL
-580 RLFRQAGERAAAPIY
+580 RLFRQTGPRAAAPIY

-612 GAL
+612 GAF

>member
-1 MNASSLRSLR
+1 M
-11 ALLAVTVVVTFGLIT
+11 VVTFALIT
-26 LGGVV
+26 IGGLV

-64 RLVAS
+64 RLTAS
-69 VVGALVV
+69 VVGLLVV
-76 ACAVLVW
+76 ACTALVW
-83 WKHRESTGLK
+83 FKHRESAGLK

-101 ALAVQVVLGGIT
+101 ALIVQVILGGIT
-113 VLTELPAPVVT
+113 VLTELPAPIVT

-133 FAMLIVALLIARPAT
+133 FAMLIVATLIARPAAT
-148 AGGAPEQRHPYFNT
+148 ALQAARKHPYFNT

-175 SGTYIVGSGA
+175 TGTYIVGSGA
-185 SAVCPS
+185 SAVCTS

-210 AHRAIAGI
+210 AHRLIAGL

-224 AAALQAR
+224 VAALKAR
-231 RLKGR
+231 RYKGQ

-253 QVLAGAANPWFQFDE
+253 QVLAGAANPWFRFVPAAQII
-268 WVRVLHLSLASALWG
+268 HLSLASALWG
-283 HLVAMAV
+283 HLIAMAV
-290 VAARITPE
+290 VAARLKFEPGEE
-298 ADATAAQEGAPP
+298 AAALDRGGGDASEAGASS
-310 ADGDGESRAAGRE
+310 AS
-323 APGSTLRAIIG
+323 GSLRAVIG
-334 DYVALTKPRVM
+334 DYVALTKPKVM

-370 TVIIGGALASGGA
+370 TVILGGALASGGA
-383 SSLNH
+383 SALNH
-388 WLDRDIDRRM
+388 WLDRDIDRLM
-398 ARTSTRPV
+398 ARTATRPV
-406 ASERVTGRQALV
+406 ASERVSGKQALV
-418 FGLVLN
+418 FGLILN

-429 LLWWGANLLAAGL
+429 LLWWGANLLAALL
-442 AMAGSV
+442 AMGGSV

-456 WLKRSTT
+456 WLKRTTT
-463 QNIVVGGAAGAV
+463 QNIVIGGAAGAV

-486 GLTLPAFYLFAI
+486 GLDLPAFYLFAI

-509 LALLIRKDY
+509 LALLIRRDY

-523 PMLPVVAGEAS
+523 PMLPVVAGEES

-542 TVALLMLTVL
+542 TLALMMLTIL
-552 LGIATESL
+552 LYLATDSL
-560 GMVYF
+560 GLVYLT
-565 ISAIGLGLGFIAYAV
+565 SAIVLGLGFVVYAL
-580 RLFRQAGERAAAPIY
+580 RLFRQHGPRAAAPIY

-603 LLFAVIMGD
+603 LLFAVIMVD
-612 GAL
+612 GAF

>member
-1 MNASSLRSLR
+1 M
-11 ALLAVTVVVTFGLIT
+11 VVTFALIT
-26 LGGVV
+26 IGGLV

-64 RLVAS
+64 RLTAS
-69 VVGALVV
+69 VVGLLVV
-76 ACAVLVW
+76 ACTALVW
-83 WKHRESTGLK
+83 LRHRESAGLK

-101 ALAVQVVLGGIT
+101 ALIVQVILGGIT
-113 VLTELPAPVVT
+113 VLTELPAPIVT

-133 FAMLIVALLIARPAT
+133 FAMLIVAALIARPAT
-148 AGGAPEQRHPYFNT
+148 TALQAARKHPYFNT

-175 SGTYIVGSGA
+175 TGTYIVGSGA
-185 SAVCPS
+185 SAVCTS

-210 AHRAIAGI
+210 AHRLIAGL

-224 AAALQAR
+224 VAALKAR
-231 RLKGR
+231 RYRGQ

-253 QVLAGAANPWFQFDE
+253 QVLAGAANPWFRFVPAAQII
-268 WVRVLHLSLASALWG
+268 HLSLASALWG
-283 HLVAMAV
+283 HLIAMAV
-290 VAARITPE
+290 VAARVKFEPGEE
-298 ADATAAQEGAPP
+298 AAAPDNGVGDASEAGASS
-310 ADGDGESRAAGRE
+310 ASGG
-323 APGSTLRAIIG
+323 LRTVIS

-370 TVIIGGALASGGA
+370 TVILGGALASGGA
-383 SSLNH
+383 SALNH
-388 WLDRDIDRRM
+388 WLDRDIDRLM
-398 ARTSTRPV
+398 ARTATRPV
-406 ASERVTGRQALV
+406 ASERMSGRQALV
-418 FGLVLN
+418 FGLILN

-429 LLWWGANLLAAGL
+429 LLWWGANLLAASL

-448 FYVLVYTK
+448 FYVVVYTK
-456 WLKRSTT
+456 WLKRTTT
-463 QNIVVGGAAGAV
+463 QNIVIGGAAGAV

-486 GLTLPAFYLFAI
+486 GLDLPAFYLFAI

-509 LALLIRKDY
+509 LALLIRRDY

-523 PMLPVVAGEAS
+523 PMLPVVAGEES

-542 TVALLMLTVL
+542 TLALMMLTVL
-552 LGIATESL
+552 LYLATDSL
-560 GMVYF
+560 GLVYLT
-565 ISAIGLGLGFIAYAV
+565 SAIVLGLGFVVYAL
-580 RLFRQAGERAAAPIY
+580 RLFRQTGPRAAAPIY

-612 GAL
+612 GAF

>member
-1 MNASSLRSLR
+1 M
-11 ALLAVTVVVTFGLIT
+11 VVTFALIT
-26 LGGVV
+26 IGGLV

-64 RLVAS
+64 RLTAS
-69 VVGALVV
+69 VVGLLVV
-76 ACAVLVW
+76 ACAALVW
-83 WKHRESTGLK
+83 FKHRESAGLK

-101 ALAVQVVLGGIT
+101 ALIVQVILGGIT
-113 VLTELPAPVVT
+113 VLTELPAPIVT

-133 FAMLIVALLIARPAT
+133 FAMLIVAALIARPAT
-148 AGGAPEQRHPYFNT
+148 TALQAARKHPYFNT

-175 SGTYIVGSGA
+175 TGTYIVGSGA
-185 SAVCPS
+185 SAVCTS

-210 AHRAIAGI
+210 AHRLIAGL

-224 AAALQAR
+224 VAALRAR
-231 RLKGR
+231 RYKGQ

-253 QVLAGAANPWFQFDE
+253 QVLAGAANPWFRFVPAAQII
-268 WVRVLHLSLASALWG
+268 HLSLASALWG
-283 HLVAMAV
+283 HLIAMAV
-290 VAARITPE
+290 VAARLKFEPGEE
-298 ADATAAQEGAPP
+298 AAAPDRGRGDAIEAGA
-310 ADGDGESRAAGRE
+310 SSAGR
-323 APGSTLRAIIG
+323 GLRAVIS
-334 DYVALTKPRVM
+334 DYVALTKPKVM

-370 TVIIGGALASGGA
+370 TVILGGALASGGA
-383 SSLNH
+383 SALNH
-388 WLDRDIDRRM
+388 WLDRDIDRLM
-398 ARTSTRPV
+398 ARTATRPV
-406 ASERVTGRQALV
+406 ASERVSGKQALV
-418 FGLVLN
+418 FGLILN

-429 LLWWGANLLAAGL
+429 LLWWGANLLAALL
-442 AMAGSV
+442 AMGGSV

-456 WLKRSTT
+456 WLKRTTT
-463 QNIVVGGAAGAV
+463 QNIVIGGAAGAV

-509 LALLIRKDY
+509 LALLIRRDY

-523 PMLPVVAGEAS
+523 PMLPVVAGEES

-542 TVALLMLTVL
+542 TLALMMLTIL
-552 LGIATESL
+552 LYLATDSL
-560 GMVYF
+560 GLVYLT
-565 ISAIGLGLGFIAYAV
+565 SAIVLGLGFVVYAL
-580 RLFRQAGERAAAPIY
+580 RLFRQTGPRAAAPIY

-603 LLFAVIMGD
+603 LLFAVIMVD
-612 GAL
+612 GAF

>member
-1 MNASSLRSLR
+1 MNASSIGPLRI
-11 ALLAVTVVVTFGLIT
+11 LLAVTVVVTFALIT
-26 LGGVV
+26 IGGLV

-64 RLVAS
+64 RLTAS
-69 VVGALVV
+69 VVGLLVV
-76 ACAVLVW
+76 ACAALVW
-83 WKHRESTGLK
+83 FKHRESAGLK

-101 ALAVQVVLGGIT
+101 ALIVQVILGGIT
-113 VLTELPAPVVT
+113 VLTELPAPIVT

-133 FAMLIVALLIARPAT
+133 FAMLIVAALIARPAT
-148 AGGAPEQRHPYFNT
+148 TALQAARKHPYFNT

-175 SGTYIVGSGA
+175 TGTYIVGSGA
-185 SAVCPS
+185 SAVCTS

-210 AHRAIAGI
+210 AHRLIAGL

-224 AAALQAR
+224 VAALKAR
-231 RLKGR
+231 RYKGQ

-253 QVLAGAANPWFQFDE
+253 QVLAGAANPWFRFVPAAQII
-268 WVRVLHLSLASALWG
+268 HLSLASALWG
-283 HLVAMAV
+283 HLIAMAV
-290 VAARITPE
+290 VAARLKFEPGEE
-298 ADATAAQEGAPP
+298 AAAPDRGGGDASEAGASS
-310 ADGDGESRAAGRE
+310 AS
-323 APGSTLRAIIG
+323 GSLRTVIS
-334 DYVALTKPRVM
+334 DYVALTKPKVM

-370 TVIIGGALASGGA
+370 TVILGGALASGGA
-383 SSLNH
+383 SALNH
-388 WLDRDIDRRM
+388 WLDRDIDRLM
-398 ARTSTRPV
+398 ARTATRPV
-406 ASERVTGRQALV
+406 ASERVSGRQALV
-418 FGLVLN
+418 FGLILN

-429 LLWWGANLLAAGL
+429 LLWWGANLLAALL
-442 AMAGSV
+442 AMGGSV

-456 WLKRSTT
+456 WLKRTTT
-463 QNIVVGGAAGAV
+463 QNIVIGGAAGAV

-509 LALLIRKDY
+509 LALLIRRDY

-523 PMLPVVAGEAS
+523 PMLPVVAGEES

-542 TVALLMLTVL
+542 TLALMMLTIL
-552 LGIATESL
+552 LYLATDSL
-560 GMVYF
+560 GLVYLT
-565 ISAIGLGLGFIAYAV
+565 SAIVLGLGFVVYAL
-580 RLFRQAGERAAAPIY
+580 RLFRQTGPRAAAPIY

-612 GAL
+612 GAF

>member
-1 MNASSLRSLR
+1 MNASAVGSLRI
-11 ALLAVTVVVTFGLIT
+11 LLAVTVVVTFGLIT
-26 LGGVV
+26 LGGLV

-64 RLVAS
+64 RLTAS
-69 VVGALVV
+69 VVGVLVV
-76 ACAVLVW
+76 ACAALVW
-83 WKHRESTGLK
+83 FKHRESAGMK

-101 ALAVQVVLGGIT
+101 ALVVQVVLGGIT
-113 VLTELPAPVVT
+113 VLTDLPAPIVT

-133 FAMLIVALLIARPAT
+133 FAMLIVAMLIARPAT
-148 AGGAPEQRHPYFNT
+148 AAAQAARKHPYFNT
-162 VLAMAT
+162 VLAMAA
-168 VSMVILL
+168 VSMIILL
-175 SGTYIVGSGA
+175 TGTYIVGSGA

-196 SDWLPNFGLQWEHM
+196 GDWLPNFGLQWEHM
-210 AHRAIAGI
+210 AHRVIAGL

-224 AAALQAR
+224 VAALQAR
-231 RLKGR
+231 RYKGQ

-253 QVLAGAANPWFQFDE
+253 QVLAGAANPWFRFVPAAQII
-268 WVRVLHLSLASALWG
+268 HLSLASALWG

-290 VAARITPE
+290 VAARLKFEPGEE
-298 ADATAAQEGAPP
+298 AAATGH
-310 ADGDGESRAAGRE
+310 GHGELSE
-323 APGSTLRAIIG
+323 AEPGPTSQGLRTVVS

-370 TVIIGGALASGGA
+370 TVILGGALASGGA

-388 WLDRDIDRRM
+388 WLDRDIDRLM

-406 ASERVTGRQALV
+406 ASERVSGRQALV
-418 FGLVLN
+418 FGLILN

-429 LLWWGANLLAAGL
+429 LLWWGANLLAASL

-456 WLKRSTT
+456 WLKRTTT
-463 QNIVVGGAAGAV
+463 QNIVIGGAAGAV

-509 LALLIRKDY
+509 LALLIRRDY

-523 PMLPVVAGEAS
+523 PMLPVVAGEES

-542 TVALLMLTVL
+542 TLVLMMLTVL
-552 LGIATESL
+552 LYLATDSL
-560 GMVYF
+560 GLVYL
-565 ISAIGLGLGFIAYAV
+565 ISAIVLGLGFVAYAL
-580 RLFRQAGERAAAPIY
+580 RLFRQTGPRAAAPIY